1 MVQLLKCKHKIIFMK
16 KLATLLIA
24 IISISFNVN
33 SQSNIESKDI
43 YGFGFLNKIV
53 GLWNGKVFSS
63 TTAGSFDKWYVD
75 FRPVSGSQVSQYSM
89 LDSNTVNITSFFVV
103 KYNNQIK
110 VAQRTEGCFQDKCC
124 VTYEVMD
131 SVNEAS
137 GYYRF
142 ADFVSGKKRAC
153 TIYKFTKDSY
163 TMEVYTNKFN
173 KSEKLQ
179 LHSKFEPKLTSR
191 VAANDAINEFKF
203 PRPVIAKDLT
213 GAFLNMNE
221 SIFFNLDSDPYN
233 AASQPVMGN
242 IKINITID
250 DKFKV
255 SKSNEICILLTTEPL
270 FEGIKY
276 NKEKLNFLS
285 KYVYLSVDTKTYTI
299 KNVHPGKYYLYS
311 FNDIDNDK
319 KHLKGDYMSSNLT
332 NVVKVLANGTVS
344 ADTKID
350 FVIP

>member
-1 MVQLLKCKHKIIFMK
+1 MK
-16 KLATLLIA
+16 KISNLLLFALFIFCFSA
-24 IISISFNVN
+24 K
-33 SQSNIESKDI
+33 SQSNIDSDI
-43 YGFGFLNKIV
+43 YGYGFLKKII
-53 GLWNGKVFSS
+53 GQWNGKVFSS
-63 TTAGSFDKWYVD
+63 TSSGSFDKWYVD

-103 KYNNQIK
+103 KYNNKLKI
-110 VAQRTEGCFQDKCC
+110 AQRTEGCFQDKCC

-173 KSEKLQ
+173 KSETLQ
-179 LHSKFEPKLTSR
+179 LHSKFEPKFTSR
-191 VAANDAINEFKF
+191 TAANDAINEFKF
-203 PRPVIAKDLT
+203 PQPVVAKDLT

-221 SIFFNLDSDPYN
+221 SIFFNLENDPYN
-233 AASQPVMGN
+233 AASQPKMGTAT
-242 IKINITID
+242 INISID
-250 DKFKV
+250 KKLKI
-255 SKSNEICILLTTEPL
+255 SKSDELCILLTTEPL

-276 NKEKLNFLS
+276 IKENLNYLS

-299 KNVHPGKYYLYS
+299 KNLHPGKYYVYS
-311 FNDIDNDK
+311 FNDINKDK
-319 KHLKGDYMSSNLT
+319 KHLKGDYMSSNLENSIKVQT
-332 NVVKVLANGTVS
+332 NGNVVV
-344 ADTKID
+344 DTKID
-350 FVIP
+350 FIIPY